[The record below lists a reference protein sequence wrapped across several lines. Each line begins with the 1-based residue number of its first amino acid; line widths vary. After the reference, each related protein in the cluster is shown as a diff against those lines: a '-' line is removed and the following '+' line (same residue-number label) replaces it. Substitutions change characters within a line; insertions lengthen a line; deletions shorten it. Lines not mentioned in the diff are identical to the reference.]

1 MAIPTITV
9 DFDDTLYTKCFL
21 AIGQKRLNFFR
32 TMINSGVFRVVVVT
46 ARTNN
51 IHEISEFC
59 ENSNIRIDGIV
70 SHAGDKLSILKEL
83 NSIAHFEDSDKLTP
97 FLAEHGVN
105 VFYMGEYT
113 SSKCKEEW
121 KETLVI
127 KGEWHYYQKDDN
139 TRGLD

>member
-1 MAIPTITV
+1 
-9 DFDDTLYTKCFL
+9 
-21 AIGQKRLNFFR
+21 
-32 TMINSGVFRVVVVT
+32 MINSGIFRVVVVT
-46 ARTNN
+46 ARTHN

-97 FLAEHGVN
+97 FLAENGVN

-113 SSKCKEEW
+113 SPKCKAEW
-121 KETLVI
+121 KESLVI
-127 KGEWHYYQKDDN
+127 KGEWHYYQQDDN
-139 TRGLD
+139 TRGME